1 MMGETGCG
9 KTSLI
14 KMIAKL
20 NKQNEIFNIR
30 NKIDYILIKIKDKVD
45 EKNFK
50 EKLNKFYEN
59 QIEKQ
64 MIILNIHA
72 GTTDNDIIERIQ
84 NENLFDDQNYNQE
97 FIDFKFEYYKI
108 YENLKEFFNLLEKQ
122 KIWVFLDEINTCN
135 SMGLI
140 SEMLCKHTVQGRKI
154 KENVLFFAACNPYRK
169 ILKKPDIPG
178 LINKENFHIVSKWEN
193 VVYNVN
199 PLPHSLINFVF
210 NFGSLNEKDE
220 EEYIDK
226 IISPCFNKIK
236 ENLEITEDDLKDVK
250 QITINSI
257 KFSQK
262 FIREIN
268 DVSSVSLREL
278 RRFIILFEWFIKFL
292 TDYYEGES
300 IINNFDSINNNFI

>member
-1 MMGETGCG
+1 
-9 KTSLI
+9 
-14 KMIAKL
+14 
-20 NKQNEIFNIR
+20 
-30 NKIDYILIKIKDKVD
+30 
-45 EKNFK
+45 
-50 EKLNKFYEN
+50 
-59 QIEKQ
+59 

-84 NENLFDDQNYNQE
+84 NENLFADQIYNQKLNDLKKENYNLNK
-97 FIDFKFEYYKI
+97 DV
-108 YENLKEFFNLLEKQ
+108 KEFFDLLENQ

-140 SEMLCKHTVQGRKI
+140 SEMLCKHSVQGRKI

-169 ILKKPDIPG
+169 ILKKPETPG
-178 LINKENFHIVSKWEN
+178 LINKENFNIVSKWEN

-236 ENLEITEDDLKDVK
+236 IDLEITEEELKDIK
-250 QITINSI
+250 QVTIDSI
-257 KFSQK
+257 IFSQK

-292 TDYYEGES
+292 TEYYEG
-300 IINNFDSINNNFI
+300 